1 MATVALAFWV
11 VVIEFGACTLHKYSV
26 SGAKNV
32 FDLDPIQNPYCYNAF
47 YVNPDLGLFFAI
59 GEQTTPQ
66 LIRAN
71 MSS

>member
-1 MATVALAFWV
+1 MVTVALAFWV
-11 VVIEFGACTLHKYSV
+11 VVIEFGAYTLHKYSV

-32 FDLDPIQNPYCYNAF
+32 FDLDLLQNPYYYNAF

-59 GEQTTPQ
+59 EEHTTPQ